1 MHRVEA
7 KYFDGQS
14 SASHQIEVA
23 TNERVDELRLQYAD
37 GSSSIWQVDDL
48 YFEQYGDY
56 LELRNKQIS
65 GVLIQINDEQ
75 FSKRF
80 LEAMKWH
87 KKVDV
92 HHRLLSLGFRKIVGI
107 ALVLFALIV
116 VAYIYFL
123 PPVAE
128 RSVALIPQSFDIAL
142 GNAFM
147 RSYLNENR
155 IDSAKTNLLQEFA
168 EQIDFEN
175 TIPLTFAVVE
185 SRQINAFA
193 LPNGQIVIY
202 TGLLNRLQSSSE
214 LAALMA
220 HEAAHINYRHSVKM
234 LTRNLAGYL
243 LISLILSDVNGIMA
257 VLADNANQ
265 LHNLSYSRRFER
277 EADASGL
284 RILKNNHI
292 DPNGKV
298 ELFALLEK
306 ESRIAI
312 PAIISTH
319 PLTAERK
326 QNMQEIIAN
335 SEFEVIPQPRLDELF
350 VQMRD

>member
-1 MHRVEA
+1 MHRIEA

-14 SASHQIEVA
+14 SVA
-23 TNERVDELRLQYAD
+23 HKVVLIANEKISELRLQHAD
-37 GSSSIWQVDDL
+37 GSLPVWYVDDL
-48 YFEQYGDY
+48 NFEQYGDC
-56 LELRNKQIS
+56 LEIRNRQFS
-65 GVLIQINDEQ
+65 SALLQINDEQ
-75 FSKRF
+75 FSKQF
-80 LEAMKWH
+80 FEAMKRE
-87 KKVDV
+87 KKVDI
-92 HHRLLSLGFRKIVGI
+92 HSRLLSLGFRKIVGI
-107 ALVLFALIV
+107 AAVLFGLIV
-116 VAYIYFL
+116 ASYIYLL
-123 PPVAE
+123 PPIAE
-128 RSVALIPQSFDIAL
+128 RSVLFIPQSFDIAL
-142 GNAFM
+142 GNTFM
-147 RSYLNENR
+147 RTYFNENR
-155 IDSAKTNLLQEFA
+155 VDSAKTKLLQEFA

-175 TIPLTFAVVE
+175 TIPLTFTVVE
-185 SRQINAFA
+185 SGLINAFA

-202 TGLLNRLQSSSE
+202 TGLLHRLQSASE

-265 LHNLSYSRRFER
+265 LHNLSYSRKFER
-277 EADASGL
+277 EADAGGL

-298 ELFALLEK
+298 ELFALLER
-306 ESRIAI
+306 EAGIAI

-326 QNMQEIIAN
+326 RNMQEIIAN
-335 SEFEVIPQPRLDELF
+335 SEYKILPQSRLDELF